1 MKKMKCF
8 DCYLRSAPLDAL
20 NIFNILKILVQGKHS
35 SLFVDNVIVEGEIF
49 YNIDS
54 RVSSGLTH
62 IYYDR
67 VESLAWNKHSSLF
80 VENFSV
86 KEETF

>member
-8 DCYLRSAPLDAL
+8 DTYSRSLDDL
-20 NIFNILKILVQGKHS
+20 NVFTILEILFKGKHS
-35 SLFVDNVIVEGEIF
+35 SLFVEEIF
-49 YNIDS
+49 YIDS

-62 IYYDR
+62 KHYDR
-67 VESLAWNKHSSLF
+67 AERLARDKHFSLF